1 MSAMRAFAVSGT
13 KSARACARAAKR
25 SEHHHALGFRRFC
38 GARALST
45 TPTYPTR
52 GRRATVTTTASGLN
66 LTPPVNDDGK
76 VRVRFAPSP
85 TGSLHVGGARTA
97 LFNYLYAK
105 KMGGDFVLRVED
117 TDQARSTRASEES
130 MIADLKWLGLDWDE
144 GPDIGGPCGPYRQSE
159 RGEIYKALAQKL
171 VESGHVYPCFCTD
184 EELEAMKAE
193 AEAKKLPPKYYGK
206 WATASEEEV
215 KEMMDKGVP
224 FTYRFRVPE
233 GERIEID
240 DMVRGKV
247 GWDTDTL
254 GDFVVLRSNGMPVYN
269 FCVAVDD
276 ATMGITHVLR
286 AEEHL
291 PNTLRQALVY
301 NALGF
306 PLPKFAHMS
315 LILAPDR
322 SKLSK
327 RHGATS
333 VGQFKDEGYLSKTM
347 VNYLSLLGWN
357 DGTEQEIYEKDEL
370 EKLFSVERINK
381 SPAVFDKVKLNW
393 MNGQH
398 LRLLPEAE
406 VESLVGS
413 ALVNAGLL
421 KESSGATVGAVVN
434 MIKDSIELVEDAVPQ
449 VEAMFGYP
457 LKENMGD
464 DAMKKVLDD
473 EFEPIVDAIVKAHE
487 SGELAAAV
495 KEGTVKNF
503 INATGKALERKGKRL
518 FMPFR
523 IALTGRMQG
532 PDVGEVLTLLDKAAG
547 SSDKIVDL
555 DARVQALKAAF
566 PAAVAK

>member
-1 MSAMRAFAVSGT
+1 MVPARARE
-13 KSARACARAAKR
+13 SARAVEARETRARAGTNAGR
-25 SEHHHALGFRRFC
+25 GFRSGVTTGRRRRDAVV
-38 GARALST
+38 GARAIAGAGET
-45 TPTYPTR
+45 
-52 GRRATVTTTASGLN
+52 
-66 LTPPVNDDGK
+66 

-97 LFNYLYAK
+97 LFNYLFARRH
-105 KMGGDFVLRVED
+105 GGEFVLRVED
-117 TDQARSTRASEES
+117 TDTARSTRASEES
-130 MIADLKWLGLDWDE
+130 MMEDLRWLGLDWDE

-159 RGEIYKALAQKL
+159 RGEIYKELADKL
-171 VESGHVYPCFCTD
+171 VKSGHVYKCFCTD
-184 EELEAMKAE
+184 EELEAMKAKAE
-193 AEAKKLPPKYYGK
+193 AEKLPPKYMGK
-206 WATASEEEV
+206 WATASEAEV
-215 KEMMDKGVP
+215 QEMLDKGVP
-224 FTYRFRVPE
+224 YTYRFRVPE

-240 DMVRGKV
+240 DLVRGKV

-254 GDFVVLRSNGMPVYN
+254 GDFVLLRSNGMPVYN

-306 PLPKFAHMS
+306 KLPKFAHMS

-333 VGQFKDEGYLSKTM
+333 VGQFKEEGYLSKTM

-357 DGTEQEIYEKDEL
+357 DGTEQEIYDVSEL

-398 LRLLPEAE
+398 LRALGDDEF
-406 VESLVGS
+406 ESLIGE
-413 ALVNAGLL
+413 ALVKAGTIKEGSDAALKVIIPMI
-421 KESSGATVGAVVN
+421 KESV
-434 MIKDSIELVEDAVPQ
+434 ELVQDAIPQ
-449 VEAMFGYP
+449 VEDVFSYP

-464 DAMKKVLDD
+464 DAMRKVLEDD
-473 EFEPIVDAIVKAHE
+473 FEPIVDAIVKAHE
-487 SGELAAAV
+487 SGELATAV
-495 KEGTVKNF
+495 KEGKVKNF

-532 PDVGEVLTLLDKAAG
+532 PEVGDVLSLLDAAAG
-547 SSDKIVDL
+547 CSDKMVNL
-555 DARVQALKAAF
+555 DERVATLKAAF
-566 PAAVAK
+566 PAVVAK